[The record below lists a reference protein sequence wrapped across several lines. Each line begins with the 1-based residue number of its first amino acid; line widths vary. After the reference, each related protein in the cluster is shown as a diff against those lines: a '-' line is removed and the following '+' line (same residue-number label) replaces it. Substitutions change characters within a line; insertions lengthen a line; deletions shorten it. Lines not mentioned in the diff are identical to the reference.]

1 MLREYQSTTFE
12 DTQMLLNYHSDVDQS
27 KVNHYDADKFL
38 DGIPK
43 FRSFDRM
50 WNWYNRKNRSIRKRT
65 NLGKRLDS
73 KTERWILEN
82 GSVHHIIKYADV
94 CETRL
99 PIEFED
105 VIFNEE
111 NIELHGISYL
121 KNRIFHIE
129 GGERKGIPAYEQ
141 RFRTNPRLLL
151 NYAKYLKTRLPEDWE
166 PSLIGDARVC
176 CEYAYGFLNGRLPEQ
191 LHNYMYM
198 AQLSDEKDRRLMYQ
212 DRSRTIEV
220 KEVFDFHMA
229 GSNTYFDFIKFQR
242 ENLKEK
248 ISHYVKSYEMDENV
262 SIAEFLHELE
272 FGK

>member
-1 MLREYQSTTFE
+1 
-12 DTQMLLNYHSDVDQS
+12 MLLNYHSDVDQS
-27 KVNHYDADKFL
+27 KVKHYDADNFS

-43 FRSFDRM
+43 FRSFNRM
-50 WNWYNRKNRSIRKRT
+50 WNWYNRKSRSARKRT

-73 KTERWILEN
+73 KTERWILE
-82 GSVHHIIKYADV
+82 GSVQHIIKYAHA

-111 NIELHGISYL
+111 NIENYGIPYL
-121 KNRIFHIE
+121 KNRIYLE
-129 GGERKGIPAYEQ
+129 DGGERRGIPAYEE
-141 RFRTNPRLLL
+141 RFRSNPRLLL
-151 NYAKYLKTRLPEDWE
+151 NYAKYLQVRLPEDWE
-166 PSLIGDARVC
+166 SSFIGDPRVC
-176 CEYAYGFLNGRLPEQ
+176 CEYAHGFLNGRLPEQ

-198 AQLSDEKDRRLMYQ
+198 AQLSDDKDRRLMYQ
-212 DRSRTIEV
+212 DRGRTIQV
-220 KEVFDFHMA
+220 QEVFEFNCS
-229 GSNTYFDFIKFQR
+229 GSKTYFDFIKFQR

-248 ISHYVKSYEMDENV
+248 ISHYVKSYEMDKSA